1 MAKKPASAEPSV
13 EKPEPTTAEALQGCG
28 IVIGLG
34 VAIVFLF
41 NQCSGNSSDGPTK
54 TGKADQPS
62 VVSEDHV
69 AAFKATPVD
78 AKHGAKCAGT
88 GIVTQTDFG
97 VQREQILR
105 MGPKEDAKE
114 LKGTLAGSI
123 FPAKI
128 DEEFDVREV
137 CRLGGWSEVR
147 TLVPQDVRS
156 WRGWVPTSALRPAK
170 TDAKGRRI
178 YTSADFE
185 WPAGT
190 GSDRARVVKV
200 VNRIMAERS
209 TCEAIDPASLAKVS
223 DGPNSMFM
231 VGCVGEE
238 YQTVQFSPADAD
250 NGRDFAVYAPIDKGV
265 AFGICKDAARA
276 RTNHPST
283 FEMSA
288 WDVDFRDDGD
298 GRTQII
304 SSFSARNAFNLE
316 LTFDV
321 VCDFTGE
328 TLTDVRISEQ

>member
-1 MAKKPASAEPSV
+1 MVKDTKTEEQPVKWSDLTLSDY
-13 EKPEPTTAEALQGCG
+13 LLGCLP
-28 IVIGLG
+28 IVGAVVVLSLM
-34 VAIVFLF
+34 VS
-41 NQCSGNSSDGPTK
+41 QCSGGSIDGPK
-54 TGKADQPS
+54 EDGKIQQPNATPG
-62 VVSEDHV
+62 DHV
-69 AAFKATPVD
+69 AAFKATPAD
-78 AKHGAKCAGT
+78 AKRGAKCAGT

-97 VQREQILR
+97 VQREQVLR

-128 DEEFDVREV
+128 DQEFDVREV

-170 TDAKGRRI
+170 TTANGRRVF
-178 YTSADFE
+178 TSADFE
-185 WPAGT
+185 WPAGM

-200 VNRIMAERS
+200 INRIMAERS
-209 TCEAIDPASLAKVS
+209 TCEAIDRASLAKVS

-238 YQTVQFSPADAD
+238 YQTVQFSTADAD

-265 AFGICKDAARA
+265 AFGVCKDAARA